1 MSCGSWGENKSTVLT
16 RPWHCPSGRGSGTS
30 TAAARSVL
38 CNGGVSELGSK
49 LTLAVYETVVEDAI
63 FAVLEGFQLGRFG

>member
-1 MSCGSWGENKSTVLT
+1 MALPFWSSSMYFSSYNRVSIFV
-16 RPWHCPSGRGSGTS
+16 S
-30 TAAARSVL
+30 
-38 CNGGVSELGSK
+38 GVSELSSK